1 MTGTHEGLWDG
12 CAPPPGTPPFGWAVP
27 PWPPPPAGCP
37 LPVLAGFSVLLGP
50 AAGAVPPDTDDPKF
64 TSACRTPGTA
74 SAVPAKKTTAAR
86 ASTGLSRAVPARCL
100 AVRARFAVAAA
111 ARRLAA
117 AAAAATAS
125 A

>member
-1 MTGTHEGLWDG
+1 
-12 CAPPPGTPPFGWAVP
+12 V
-27 PWPPPPAGCP
+27 
-37 LPVLAGFSVLLGP
+37 PVLAALSVLLGP

-64 TSACRTPGTA
+64 TSACRTSGTA

-86 ASTGLSRAVPARCL
+86 ASTGLSKVVPARWL
-100 AVRARFAVAAA
+100 AVRARFAAAAA

-117 AAAAATAS
+117 VTAAATAS